1 MAIQTPV
8 GLVIHTGEYKFD
20 EQPASGLTI
29 DRDRLRNYGDSGVL
43 LLLSDSTNAERLGST
58 PSEQTV
64 AESIS
69 QIFDEAKGRVIVA
82 TFASNI
88 YRVQLIADIAMAH
101 NRNVTFVGRSMID
114 NCRIARDLGYLT
126 IPDDVIWPVD
136 RLSKLPD
143 SRTTIICTGTQGER
157 NSALVR
163 MANQEHNQIDI
174 RESDTIIISASTIPG
189 NEEFV
194 NRNLDNLFRLK
205 AKVYYQAIRPVHV
218 SGHASQEGQR
228 EMISLVRPKFFMPIQ
243 GEYRMLVLHGNLAEE
258 IDIPRENI
266 IIIENGQ
273 IVEFSENSFTYGET
287 IQAGHVFV
295 DGLIVGDI
303 SNVVLRDRNSLSR
316 DGFVTCVVAV
326 DEHSGQL
333 VDGPNLV
340 SRGFVYVK
348 DNEALLDEAAF
359 MVVEALEKQ
368 TGPTAHPDTIG
379 AVIHDALA
387 GYFYSQTH
395 RRPMIFPVVLEV

>member
-1 MAIQTPV
+1 
-8 GLVIHTGEYKFD
+8 
-20 EQPASGLTI
+20 
-29 DRDRLRNYGDSGVL
+29 
-43 LLLSDSTNAERLGST
+43 
-58 PSEQTV
+58 
-64 AESIS
+64 
-69 QIFDEAKGRVIVA
+69 
-82 TFASNI
+82 
-88 YRVQLIADIAMAH
+88 
-101 NRNVTFVGRSMID
+101 
-114 NCRIARDLGYLT
+114 
-126 IPDDVIWPVD
+126 
-136 RLSKLPD
+136 
-143 SRTTIICTGTQGER
+143 
-157 NSALVR
+157 
-163 MANQEHNQIDI
+163 
-174 RESDTIIISASTIPG
+174 
-189 NEEFV
+189 
-194 NRNLDNLFRLK
+194 
-205 AKVYYQAIRPVHV
+205 
-218 SGHASQEGQR
+218 
-228 EMISLVRPKFFMPIQ
+228 
-243 GEYRMLVLHGNLAEE
+243 MLVLHGNLAEE

-379 AVIHDALA
+379 AVIHDVLA